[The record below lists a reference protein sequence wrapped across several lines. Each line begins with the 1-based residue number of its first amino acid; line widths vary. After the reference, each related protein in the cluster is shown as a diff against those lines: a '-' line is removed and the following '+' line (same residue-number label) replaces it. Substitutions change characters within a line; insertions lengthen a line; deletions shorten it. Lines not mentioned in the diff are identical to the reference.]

1 MYSSIISSLND
12 LNISNTSSQ
21 ESLKT
26 IEKERPQFKL
36 FEVSDFVQMIDTASS
51 AKKKRIYNNQ
61 EHVGAYDISTN
72 CVRHVVLKLLNYPL
86 SSYHDSW
93 LPIGFRG
100 ALGSAVHN
108 YIQENYTGFTEL
120 EASIKVPSIK
130 TSVRLDA
137 MINDNVLVE
146 IKSCPFADYSKII
159 KTRTPRDADFYQ
171 TIFYRWLLHNHLSE
185 AKTQTKLRTQPPS
198 LQKYNINKIQF
209 VYVAHDLISA
219 DVENMASSRRLI
231 ANMKKLL
238 KSRYN
243 QFYFITTLTLDL
255 DAIDVS
261 IYESYVVQKLNVI
274 LECLQ
279 SNSIPPL
286 DNKFIDKSNCFFCPY
301 YNVCNTI

>member
-1 MYSSIISSLND
+1 MYNSIMASLDD
-12 LNISNTSSQ
+12 LKVSDSNNINTSPPPA
-21 ESLKT
+21 K
-26 IEKERPQFKL
+26 PQATL
-36 FEVSDFVQMIDTASS
+36 FETSEFVKMIDVASS
-51 AKKKRIYNNQ
+51 AKKKHIYNNQ
-61 EHVGAYDISTN
+61 EYVSAYDISTN

-86 SSYHDSW
+86 PSYRDSW

-146 IKSCPFADYSKII
+146 IKSCPFADYEKII
-159 KTRTPRDADFYQ
+159 KSRTPRDPDFYQ
-171 TIFYRWLLHNHLSE
+171 TIFYRWLLQNHLSE

-209 VYVAHDLISA
+209 IYVAHDLISA
-219 DVENMASSRRLI
+219 DVESLASSRRLI
-231 ANMKKLL
+231 ANMKKVL

-243 QFYFITTLTLDL
+243 QFYFMTTLTLDL
-255 DAIDVS
+255 DAIDVGP
-261 IYESYVVQKLNVI
+261 YEAYVVQKLNII

-279 SNSIPPL
+279 NNTVPSL

-301 YNVCNTI
+301 YNICNTI